1 MIDLNKNLSSLMYS
15 TIDKFNELYDK
26 SELSVIFSNLC
37 KNKNAF
43 DKIIKIR
50 KKQMMYV
57 VLYRKLEPNIPG
69 HIAILAKLIQG
80 FNTLKNKKKSKRIL

>member
-15 TIDKFNELYDK
+15 TTDKFNELYDK

-43 DKIIKIR
+43 DKIKNGIKKRR
-50 KKQMMYV
+50 K
-57 VLYRKLEPNIPG
+57 N
-69 HIAILAKLIQG
+69 
-80 FNTLKNKKKSKRIL
+80 N